1 MTDWF
6 ARPVLHVSS
15 ALNQEHCEGSDN
27 DLAYFDDETLGP
39 PLVEAPPVGHPLR
52 FTVIAHGDR
61 SALGP
66 ISGERIDRLVA
77 RTPLARGD
85 HVLELGCG
93 KGDLLA
99 RLLSRW
105 PEATAEGFDRNP
117 WFLAAARAAAER
129 AGVARR
135 VSLIETDAPGERVA
149 DRSVAMGIAIGAS
162 GILGHHAATVTGLAR
177 AVRPGGVVLFGDG
190 VWLRE
195 PLSSGLAS
203 FGMTR
208 DELPDGPDGF
218 AGLGVEA
225 GLEVLDV
232 EIVDAVEWDTYE
244 DSYVGAIERWAAA
257 NPFDPEAEAFLARA
271 QLFRSSY
278 AEWRRDALGFA
289 VARFRVRD

>member
-1 MTDWF
+1 M
-6 ARPVLHVSS
+6 
-15 ALNQEHCEGSDN
+15 G
-27 DLAYFDDETLGP
+27 YFDDETSGP
-39 PLVEAPPVGHPLR
+39 PPGEAPPVGHPLR
-52 FTVIAHGDR
+52 FTVIAHGER
-61 SALGP
+61 SVLGP
-66 ISGERIDRLVA
+66 ISRERLDGLVA
-77 RTPLARGD
+77 RTLLERGD

-105 PEATAEGFDRNP
+105 PESTADGFDRNP
-117 WFLAAARAAAER
+117 WFLTAARAAAER
-129 AGVARR
+129 AGVASR
-135 VSLIETDAPGERVA
+135 VSFIETDAPGALVA
-149 DRSVAMGIAIGAS
+149 DRSAAMGVAMGAS
-162 GILGHHAATVTGLAR
+162 GILGDHAATVAGLAR
-177 AVRPGGVVLFGDG
+177 ATRPGGVVLFGDG
-190 VWLRE
+190 VWIRE

-232 EIVDAVEWDTYE
+232 EIVDEAEWDAYE
-244 DSYVGAIERWAAA
+244 DSYTGAIERWAAA
-257 NPFDPEAEAFLARA
+257 NTSDPEAEAFLARA

-289 VARFRVRD
+289 VARFRVPA

>member
-1 MTDWF
+1 MSCDPRTKPIDGERNL
-6 ARPVLHVSS
+6 ASPRP
-15 ALNQEHCEGSDN
+15 
-27 DLAYFDDETLGP
+27 TP
-39 PLVEAPPVGHPLR
+39 APPVGHPLR

-61 SALGP
+61 SVLGP
-66 ISGERIDRLVA
+66 IWGERLDGLVA
-77 RTPLARGD
+77 RTPLERGD

-105 PEATAEGFDRNP
+105 PEATAEGFDQNP
-117 WFLAAARAAAER
+117 WFLAAARAAAES
-129 AGVARR
+129 AGVAGR
-135 VSLIETDAPGERVA
+135 VSFIETDAPGALVA
-149 DRSVAMGIAIGAS
+149 DRSVAMGVAMGAS
-162 GILGHHAATVTGLAR
+162 GILGDHAATVAGLAR

-190 VWLRE
+190 VWVRE

-232 EIVDAVEWDTYE
+232 EVVDQAEWAAYE
-244 DSYVGAIERWAAA
+244 DSYAGAIERWAAA
-257 NPFDPEAEAFLARA
+257 NTSDPEAEAFLARA

-278 AEWRRDALGFA
+278 AEWRRDAFGFA
-289 VARFRVRD
+289 VARFRVPA